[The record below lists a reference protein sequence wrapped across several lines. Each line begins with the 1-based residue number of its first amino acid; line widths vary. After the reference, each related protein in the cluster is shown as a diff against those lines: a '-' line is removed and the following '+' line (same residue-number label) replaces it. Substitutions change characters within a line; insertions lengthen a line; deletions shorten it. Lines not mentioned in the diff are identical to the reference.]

1 MGLLRSFENGT
12 QTDLTSLKYGKDR
25 PGGGSSNEPYLF
37 NPLLTQD
44 SLLSGLFPQ
53 NFSGVSPGSLTSFLP
68 NLIPGANTDAI
79 IRGGLAAPLHA
90 ADDVAR
96 LSRMFFDTKDIGGA
110 LFNIKQLVLSKIA
123 PRTQR
128 SKGLLNEGG
137 FNPANILKQAGLGYT
152 GFHTEKQSPI
162 FGSITKY
169 LDVVQDVDDT
179 QLTQLATPPI
189 GPALP
194 SPTTPDI
201 DNDNIPDLIDPN
213 SENPPTVASN
223 SRVAG
228 LYFIHDAGFPTK
240 NKALSQF
247 KVDNPNINV
256 YSYRGGPGSV
266 LGIGRTTLRLATD
279 VAGAP
284 IKVEKFSFNSF
295 TENQPYIGSG
305 AEYRL
310 IFINTN
316 QYNYIN
322 YFDLDNGFNTSFG
335 GIYDNNTSFF
345 TLAKKQDNKAFLKTP
360 SPDDPKFGN
369 PLNYSLPYQS
379 LTSYKGGRLGNFY
392 SLYYRDKIV
401 TESGDQGT
409 VDSFNTGTSIVNI
422 ATKQDGLI
430 PLKTYKITT
439 TNSYQWGSNYLKNL
453 TGARTSVEKTTGIPR
468 TNVGIKPNF
477 TKKVSVYNVYATPY
491 NSKTILDK
499 RIKQGS
505 PGGYDS
511 RTAYRPGGAVSY
523 HNPELV
529 VRGANKTNAT
539 QNIHQLKPA
548 LDKLNAM
555 GVYSA
560 KSPQYNLP
568 DIPTD
573 DIIKFNIGIIN
584 NSNPSRAKYIHFRAF
599 LNDVSDNYSSNW
611 DSVNYVGRA
620 EKFYNYTGGF
630 ERKISTSFIVAAQ
643 SKAELIPMY
652 KKLNFLASAIAGDYT
667 GAGYLAG
674 NLMELTIG
682 GYVYRTPGFLS
693 GINYTLKQGYPWE
706 IGIGETTAEGFGI
719 DTDVAQLC
727 HYVEVDGFDFTVI
740 HDFLPT
746 VASVPDTTTTR
757 FISLQDELG
766 NRYNSYGDISQSEIQ
781 QEKLAELYE
790 QQQYREFTENLP
802 EDVDEIDFG
811 VEEIEPPTLQDNVN
825 IVEITNEDGSVTYEV
840 ESTTTLT
847 TETTEPSPDPDTP
860 DATTP
865 NGNIVEDGVPI
876 SEPTGFETS
885 GGTGGRIF
893 VSGPED
899 FDKFEKGD
907 IIKLDLDGNGY
918 RDYKLQTFIRG
929 SFTVLAA
936 PIDGEDRGTSIN
948 IGNIFMEEDPN
959 YFETLDEVVIKP
971 PIDTTPLRA
980 KIDTPPFKI
989 PEGALQKVEPIETE
1003 RNSPPPSAQEAQKYS
1018 DFRDKLGEFA
1028 TISDIEDDE

>member
-44 SLLSGLFPQ
+44 SLLSGIFPQ
-53 NFSGVSPGSLTSFLP
+53 NFSGVSPGSLTSLLP
-68 NLIPGANTDAI
+68 NLVPGANTDAI

-96 LSRMFFDTKDIGGA
+96 LSRMFFDTKGIGGA

-137 FNPANILKQAGLGYT
+137 FNPANILQQAGLGYT
-152 GFHTEKQSPI
+152 GFRTEKQSPL
-162 FGSITKY
+162 FGSITRY

-179 QLTQLATPPI
+179 QLTQLASTPI
-189 GPALP
+189 GPSLP
-194 SPTTPDI
+194 TPTLPDS
-201 DNDNIPDLIDPN
+201 DNDDIPDFIDPN
-213 SENPPTVASN
+213 SENPPTVGSN

-228 LYFIHDAGFPTK
+228 LYFVHDAGFPTK
-240 NKALSQF
+240 NKALKQF

-279 VAGAP
+279 VAGVP

-295 TENQPYIGSG
+295 TEEQPYIGSG

-316 QYNYIN
+316 QYNYVN

-335 GIYDNNTSFF
+335 GVYDNNTSFF

-360 SPDDPKFGN
+360 PPDDDKYGN
-369 PLNYSLPYQS
+369 PLNYSRPYQS
-379 LTSYKGGRLGNFY
+379 TNSYKGGRLGNYY
-392 SLYYRDKIV
+392 SLYYRDKIETAAGEV
-401 TESGDQGT
+401 NP
-409 VDSFNTGTSIVNI
+409 VISFNTGTSLVNI
-422 ATKQDGLI
+422 ATKQDGLT
-430 PLKTYKITT
+430 PLKTYKVTDV
-439 TNSYQWGSNYLKNL
+439 NSYQWGSNYLKNF
-453 TGARTSVEKTTGIPR
+453 TGAKTSVEKITGIPK
-468 TNVGIKPNF
+468 TSVGIKPNF
-477 TKKVSVYNVYATPY
+477 TKKVPVYNVYATPY
-491 NSKTILDK
+491 NSKSILDK
-499 RIKQGS
+499 RIRHGN
-505 PGGYDS
+505 PGGFDS
-511 RTAYRPGGAVSY
+511 KTAYRSDGAVRST
-523 HNPELV
+523 NPELV
-529 VRGANKTNAT
+529 IREANKTNAVRD
-539 QNIHQLKPA
+539 IHQLKPA
-548 LDKLNAM
+548 LDKLNAL

-560 KSPQYNLP
+560 KSPQYNVT

-584 NSNPSRAKYIHFRAF
+584 NRNPSKAKYIHFRAF

-706 IGIGETTAEGFGI
+706 IGMGYSIAKGFGI

-746 VASVPDTTTTR
+746 IASVPDTTTTR
-757 FISLQDELG
+757 FISLQDEEG

-781 QEKLAELYE
+781 QKALADLYE
-790 QQQYREFTENLP
+790 AQEFREFTENLP

-811 VEEIEPPTLQDNVN
+811 LEEVEQPNIEDDFVLIEIQ
-825 IVEITNEDGSVTYEV
+825 NEDGSVTYEIEK
-840 ESTTTLT
+840 ESTIT
-847 TETTEPSPDPDTP
+847 TETTEPSPNPDTP
-860 DATTP
+860 DPTTP
-865 NGNIVEDGVPI
+865 TGNTVQDGVPI

-885 GGTGGRIF
+885 GGSGKKIL

-918 RDYKLQTFIRG
+918 KEYKLTTFTRG
-929 SFTVLAA
+929 SMTVTAT
-936 PIDGEDRGTSIN
+936 PIDGGTSIN
-948 IGNIFMEEDPN
+948 IGEILMEEDPN
-959 YFETLDEVVIKP
+959 WFELLDEPIITP

-980 KIDTPPFKI
+980 KIDVPPFKI
-989 PEGALQKVEPIETE
+989 PEGATKKQDPTE
-1003 RNSPPPSAQEAQKYS
+1003 FENNTPPSSAQEAQKYS